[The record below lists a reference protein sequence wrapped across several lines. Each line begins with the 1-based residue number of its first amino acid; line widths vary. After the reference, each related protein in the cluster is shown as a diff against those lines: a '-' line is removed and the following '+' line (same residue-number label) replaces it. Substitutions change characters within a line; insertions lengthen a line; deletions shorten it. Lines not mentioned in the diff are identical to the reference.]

1 MSADYGT
8 ALATNF
14 SIGGRSVTI
23 CLLEEW
29 PSMCPS
35 MRIVALLIA
44 WCLVPS
50 LAKAQPSETTYP
62 ERSVRI
68 VVPFGPGGPGDVVT
82 RLIAQ
87 KFSERFGKQFYIE
100 NRAGAGGNIG
110 TALVAHAPA
119 DGYTLL
125 VASSGLWVNPSLYA
139 EVGYDAD
146 KDFEPVTIIAR
157 SPNVL
162 VVDSEFPA
170 HNVSEFVDVVKK
182 EPGKYSYAMPGS
194 GTPAHLSGEMFRLAT
209 GLDLLPIPF
218 GGGGPMIESVIAGHT
233 PIAFSSMPP
242 AAPYIRGGQLR
253 ALAVTSSARV
263 KALPD
268 TPTMEEAGVANQ
280 EGDTPE
286 AIFVPAGTPREVVD
300 LLYRATLDALKS
312 QDVLEKLE
320 AIGFEPVGNAPEDFR
335 GLIKADAAK
344 WRDIIRRANIKLD

>member
-1 MSADYGT
+1 MYPT
-8 ALATNF
+8 
-14 SIGGRSVTI
+14 RRMVT
-23 CLLEEW
+23 
-29 PSMCPS
+29 
-35 MRIVALLIA
+35 LLIA
-44 WCLVPS
+44 GCLAPS
-50 LAKAQPSETTYP
+50 LAKAQSAKATYP

-110 TALVAHAPA
+110 TAVVAHAPA

-162 VVDSEFPA
+162 VVHPDFPA
-170 HNVSEFVDVVKK
+170 HSVAEFVGVVKK
-182 EPGKYSYAMPGS
+182 DPGKYNYAMPGA

-209 GLDLLPIPF
+209 GLDLTPIPF
-218 GGGGPMIESVIAGHT
+218 GGGGPMIESVIGGHT

-242 AAPYIRGGQLR
+242 AAPFVRGGQLR
-253 ALAVTSSARV
+253 ALAVTNNARV

-268 TPTMEEAGVANQ
+268 VPTMDEAGVPNQ

-286 AIFVPAGTPREVVD
+286 AIFAPAGTPREIVD

-312 QDVLEKLE
+312 PDVIEKLE
-320 AIGFEPVGNAPEDFR
+320 AIGFEPVGNAPEAFR
-335 GLIKADAAK
+335 ELIKVDAAK
-344 WRDIIRRANIKLD
+344 WHDIIRRANIKLD

>member
-1 MSADYGT
+1 M
-8 ALATNF
+8 
-14 SIGGRSVTI
+14 VT
-23 CLLEEW
+23 
-29 PSMCPS
+29 
-35 MRIVALLIA
+35 LLIA
-44 WCLVPS
+44 GCLAPS
-50 LAKAQPSETTYP
+50 LAKAQSAKATYP

-110 TALVAHAPA
+110 TAVVAHAPA

-162 VVDSEFPA
+162 VVHPDFPA
-170 HNVSEFVDVVKK
+170 HSVAEFVGVVKK
-182 EPGKYSYAMPGS
+182 DPGKYNYAMPGA

-209 GLDLLPIPF
+209 GLDLTPIPF
-218 GGGGPMIESVIAGHT
+218 GGGGPMIESVIGGHT

-242 AAPYIRGGQLR
+242 AAPFVRGGQLR
-253 ALAVTSSARV
+253 ALAVTNNARV

-268 TPTMEEAGVANQ
+268 VPTMDEAGVPNQ

-286 AIFVPAGTPREVVD
+286 AIFAPAGTPREIVD

-312 QDVLEKLE
+312 PDVIEKLE
-320 AIGFEPVGNAPEDFR
+320 AIGFEPVGNSPEAFR
-335 GLIKADAAK
+335 ELIKADAAK

>member
-1 MSADYGT
+1 MYPKRRMA
-8 ALATNF
+8 AF
-14 SIGGRSVTI
+14 
-23 CLLEEW
+23 
-29 PSMCPS
+29 
-35 MRIVALLIA
+35 LIA
-44 WCLVPS
+44 GCLASPI
-50 LAKAQPSETTYP
+50 AQAQSTAVVYP
-62 ERSVRI
+62 DHPVRI

-87 KFSERFGKQFYIE
+87 KFSERFGRQFYVE

-110 TALVAHAPA
+110 TALVAHATA

-162 VVDSEFPA
+162 VVHPDFPA
-170 HNVSEFVDVVKK
+170 HTVSEFVDVVKK
-182 EPGKYSYAMPGS
+182 DPGKYSYAMPGS

-209 GLDLLPIPF
+209 GLDLSPIPF

-242 AAPYIRGGQLR
+242 AAPYIRSGMLR
-253 ALAVTSSARV
+253 ALAITSSARV

-286 AIFVPAGTPREVVD
+286 AIFAPAGTPRAIID
-300 LLYRATLDALKS
+300 LLYHATFDALKS
-312 QDVLEKLE
+312 PDVLAKLE
-320 AIGFEPVGNAPEDFR
+320 AIGFEPVGNTPEAFR
-335 GLIKADAAK
+335 KLIGEDAVK
-344 WRDIIRRANIKLD
+344 WREIIRRVSIKLD